1 MKKIPS
7 FIVLPKDSFVAHSV
21 CVCVCVCEKKRER
34 EIKGWLVGNVFI
46 WKYLLRCAISFSRG
60 STMCLC
66 ASLCLFSPLFH
77 VKLSYLRG
85 CVKDRTVTP
94 RSFRDV
100 ATGIGGVGEIQCR
113 RWSFDIKIY
122 IFIYRGTVN
131 PNTVHTT

>member
-1 MKKIPS
+1 
-7 FIVLPKDSFVAHSV
+7 
-21 CVCVCVCEKKRER
+21 
-34 EIKGWLVGNVFI
+34 
-46 WKYLLRCAISFSRG
+46 
-60 STMCLC
+60 MCLC

-77 VKLSYLRG
+77 VKLSYLKG

-122 IFIYRGTVN
+122 IYLFTGGTVN